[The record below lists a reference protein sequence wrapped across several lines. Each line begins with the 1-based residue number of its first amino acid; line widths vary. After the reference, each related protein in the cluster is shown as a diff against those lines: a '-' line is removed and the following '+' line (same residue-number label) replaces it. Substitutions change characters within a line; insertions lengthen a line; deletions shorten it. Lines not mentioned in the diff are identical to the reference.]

1 MNTNEII
8 YKKIT
13 FQVDETTFNL
23 IQEVAKNQYLSMSAF
38 IRRAV
43 DKALSQEVLNN
54 G

>member
-1 MNTNEII
+1 MNTIETI

-13 FQVDETTFNL
+13 FQVDEETFNL
-23 IQEVAKNQYLSMSAF
+23 IQEVAKNQYLSMSAY

-43 DKALSQEVLNN
+43 DKALSQEVSSN